1 MENLDLSQIKN
12 DFSSFFRQI
21 QDLVSDN
28 NRFKEIIEDY
38 IDCKHAIDKLQK
50 NNDKK
55 SEQVLEDYL
64 SILNDLE
71 TEIYSHL
78 KKYNSN
84 SNQKLKRRR

>member
-38 IDCKHAIDKLQK
+38 IDCKHTIDKLQK

>member
-1 MENLDLSQIKN
+1 MESLDLSQIKN

-38 IDCKHAIDKLQK
+38 IDCKHTIDKLQQ
-50 NNDKK
+50 NDDEK
-55 SEQVLEDYL
+55 SGQLLGEYK

-78 KKYNSN
+78 KKYNSD
-84 SNQKLKRRR
+84 SNRKLKRRK

>member
-1 MENLDLSQIKN
+1 MESLDLSQIKN

-21 QDLVSDN
+21 QDMVSDN

-38 IDCKHAIDKLQK
+38 IDCKHTIDKLQQ
-50 NNDKK
+50 NDDEK
-55 SEQVLEDYL
+55 SKHLMGEYV

-78 KKYNSN
+78 KKYNPD
-84 SNQKLKRRR
+84 SNQKLKRRK

>member
-38 IDCKHAIDKLQK
+38 IDCKHTIDKMQ
-50 NNDKK
+50 NNDDEK
-55 SEQVLEDYL
+55 SKQLLEEYV
-64 SILNDLE
+64 SVLNDLE

-78 KKYNSN
+78 KKYNPD
-84 SNQKLKRRR
+84 SNQKLKRRK

>member
-38 IDCKHAIDKLQK
+38 IDCKHTIDKMQNK
-50 NNDKK
+50 DDEK
-55 SEQVLEDYL
+55 SKQLLGEYV

-71 TEIYSHL
+71 TEIYLHL

-84 SNQKLKRRR
+84 SNRKLKRRK

>member
-1 MENLDLSQIKN
+1 MESLDLSQIKN

-38 IDCKHAIDKLQK
+38 IDCKHTIDKMQK

-55 SEQVLEDYL
+55 SKQLLGEYV

-84 SNQKLKRRR
+84 LNWKLKRRK